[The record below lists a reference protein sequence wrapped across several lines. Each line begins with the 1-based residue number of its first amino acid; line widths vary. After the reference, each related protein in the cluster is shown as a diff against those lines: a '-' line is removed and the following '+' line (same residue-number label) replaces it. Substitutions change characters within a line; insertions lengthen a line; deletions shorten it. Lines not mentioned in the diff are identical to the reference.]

1 MTGDQQDI
9 FNRLKRTLPPW
20 FGSSTTFIDA
30 LLWGLAYALAF
41 VYDLYTYA
49 KLQTRILTAT
59 DGWLDMI
66 AYDFFGDR
74 LRRRANEQDAAYRVR
89 ILIAM
94 FRERA
99 TRAAVVRIIEQLTGR
114 TPRIVEPWRPLDTGA
129 WSVFGGWSQMGGYGS
144 LISPYQAFVTVYRPA
159 VTGPQD
165 VAGWG
170 VSVGGWSQ
178 GSRIEYAPSAE
189 LYTVNDADIYAAIE
203 AVKPIGTRIWVAITN
218 AGDITDNTPAGLL
231 ALEAAAARMYV
242 FTNYTLPGELA

>member
-9 FNRLKRTLPPW
+9 FNRLKQAMPPW
-20 FGSSTTFIDA
+20 FGSGTTFIDA

-41 VYDLYTYA
+41 IHGLYVYA

-66 AYDFFGDR
+66 AADFFGDKIK
-74 LRRRANEQDAAYRVR
+74 RRANEIDASFRVR

-99 TRAAVVRIIEQLTGR
+99 TRRAMERIIEQLTGR

-129 WSVFGGWSQMGGYGS
+129 WSIAGGYSQAGGYGS
-144 LISPYQAFVTVYRPA
+144 MISAYQAFVTVYRPA
-159 VTGPQD
+159 VTGPQY
-165 VAGWG
+165 VMGWG
-170 VSVGGWSQ
+170 ESVGGWGEPSL
-178 GSRIEYAPSAE
+178 IEYAPSAE
-189 LYTVNDADIYAAIE
+189 LYSVSDADIYAAIE